1 MSARRPPFCIDG
13 RTCVEMPD
21 GCTMRSLDEDLTSL
35 AEFKRMMLEHQR
47 AASSSKQL
55 DSGRFVLLGEAVARL
70 REDGGTDVD
79 DPSKQF
85 ALLIHS
91 ILSSAS
97 GRHGS
102 FKLLA
107 SLEYVLDALMFY
119 AELQLSLI
127 VPRLSHIDFEPS
139 FGPFFAKVVK
149 EY

>member
-1 MSARRPPFCIDG
+1 
-13 RTCVEMPD
+13 
-21 GCTMRSLDEDLTSL
+21 MRYLNEHPTPL
-35 AEFKRMMLEHQR
+35 ADFERMMLEHQR

-55 DSGRFVLLGEAVARL
+55 DSGRFVLLAEAVARL
-70 REDGGTDVD
+70 RDGHMADVD
-79 DPSKQF
+79 RPSDQF
-85 ALLIHS
+85 AGLIHS

-97 GRHGS
+97 GRHRS
-102 FKLLA
+102 FKQLA

-127 VPRLSHIDFEPS
+127 VQNFGDVDFEPS